1 MCMRRGGL
9 LERLLRLAV
18 VSKEDHRSSVR
29 AAGARERDGGE
40 RATRSCGR
48 RPLASA
54 SSQLVPARAKN
65 SLSHETICCDRTPQ
79 QAQPS
84 RSFPR
89 LRLAASTRARCAHEP
104 LARSPLSRSS
114 REAQRSSLQHDDGL
128 LAQIQRGSKRSSVV
142 QPSAARRRAR
152 GRRAEGAEVA
162 LLDLELVEAGRA
174 RAAGRR
180 GRVRTSG
187 ERGGRR
193 ERGTHRVVSTASIG
207 RVKRSSSQP
216 YALGVSLM
224 TVCLLR
230 SRRSARGARAGA
242 RREREREDA
251 QRDLDV
257 GQLLLRQVVA
267 AARRQRRSTRRPSPR
282 TRTRTHK

>member
-1 MCMRRGGL
+1 VLLEPLADGRATIDPRAPVLADVADGRNAAAVHAVGRELVLLVVRVRADVGRVRGARRSVAVCMRRGGL

-193 ERGTHRVVSTASIG
+193 ERGTHRCRA
-207 RVKRSSSQP
+207 RPPCCRSCP
-216 YALGVSLM
+216 
-224 TVCLLR
+224 T
-230 SRRSARGARAGA
+230 
-242 RREREREDA
+242 
-251 QRDLDV
+251 
-257 GQLLLRQVVA
+257 
-267 AARRQRRSTRRPSPR
+267 
-282 TRTRTHK
+282 